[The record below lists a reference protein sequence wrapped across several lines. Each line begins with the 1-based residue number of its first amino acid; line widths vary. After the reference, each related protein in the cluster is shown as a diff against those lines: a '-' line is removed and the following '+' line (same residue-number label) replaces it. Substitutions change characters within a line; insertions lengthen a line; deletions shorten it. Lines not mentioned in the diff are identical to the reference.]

1 MLSLF
6 LLRREDESGCNAAEV
21 LCLCV
26 CVRSKKQREIEREL
40 ETEFN
45 VKETILPNELISYKE
60 LV

>member
-45 VKETILPNELISYKE
+45 VKETILPTY
-60 LV
+60 